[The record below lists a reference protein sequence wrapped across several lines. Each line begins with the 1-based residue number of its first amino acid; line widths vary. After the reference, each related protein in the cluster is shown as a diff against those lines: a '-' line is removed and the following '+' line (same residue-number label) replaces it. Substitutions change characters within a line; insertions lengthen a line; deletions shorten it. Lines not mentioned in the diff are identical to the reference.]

1 MITVILAD
9 DHTVLR
15 DGLRY
20 LLEAAGDIQ
29 ILSMAA
35 NGQEAVEQATL
46 HCPDVIVMDISMPIM
61 SGIEAT
67 KHICKVCENTK
78 VAILSMHHTTE
89 YIQRALEAGAVGY
102 LLKDSAGAELVA
114 AIRDLYD
121 GKRYLSKKVAG
132 TITDEMWNRK
142 KNDQDDLLNFSA
154 SA

>member
-35 NGQEAVEQATL
+35 NGQEAVEQASL
-46 HCPDVIVMDISMPIM
+46 HCPDVIVMDISMPVM

-67 KHICKVCENTK
+67 KHICRICENTK

-89 YIQRALEAGAVGY
+89 YIQRALEAGAMGY
-102 LLKDSAGAELVA
+102 LLKDSAGSELVT
-114 AIRDLYD
+114 AIRELYE

-132 TITDEMWNRK
+132 SITEDMWNRK
-142 KNDQDDLLNFSA
+142 KNDRGGLVN
-154 SA
+154 

>member
-15 DGLRY
+15 DGLRF

-29 ILSMAA
+29 IISMAA

-67 KHICKVCENTK
+67 KHICKICENTK

-114 AIRDLYD
+114 AIRALYD

-132 TITDEMWNRK
+132 MITDEMWNRK
-142 KNDQDDLLNFSA
+142 TNDLNGLIH
-154 SA
+154 

>member
-9 DHTVLR
+9 DHAVLR
-15 DGLRY
+15 DGLRF

-29 ILSMAA
+29 IISMAA
-35 NGQEAVEQATL
+35 NGQEAVEQATQ

-67 KHICKVCENTK
+67 KHICKVCQNTK

-114 AIRDLYD
+114 AIRALYD

-132 TITDEMWNRK
+132 MITDEMWNRK
-142 KNDQDDLLNFSA
+142 KNDLNGMIN
-154 SA
+154 

>member
-46 HCPDVIVMDISMPIM
+46 HCPDVIVMDISMPVM

-67 KHICKVCENTK
+67 KHICRICENTK

-102 LLKDSAGAELVA
+102 LLKDSAGSELVT
-114 AIRDLYD
+114 AIRELKD
-121 GKRYLSKKVAG
+121 GKRYLSQKVAG
-132 TITDEMWNRK
+132 SITEEMWGRN
-142 KNDQDDLLNFSA
+142 KNDRGGVAN
-154 SA
+154 

>member
-15 DGLRY
+15 DGLRF

-29 ILSMAA
+29 IISMAA

-114 AIRDLYD
+114 AIRALYD

-142 KNDQDDLLNFSA
+142 KNDLNGLIN
-154 SA
+154 

>member
-9 DHTVLR
+9 DHAVLR
-15 DGLRY
+15 DGLRF

-67 KHICKVCENTK
+67 KRICKVCEHTK
-78 VAILSMHHTTE
+78 IAILSMHHTTE

-102 LLKDSAGAELVA
+102 LLKDSAGAELVT
-114 AIRDLYD
+114 AIHALYD
-121 GKRYLSKKVAG
+121 GKRYLSQKVAG
-132 TITDEMWNRK
+132 TITDEMWQAK
-142 KNDQDDLLNFSA
+142 KNDMNGLAN
-154 SA
+154 

>member
-15 DGLRY
+15 DGLRF

-29 ILSMAA
+29 IISMAA

-67 KHICKVCENTK
+67 KHICKICENTK

-114 AIRDLYD
+114 AIRALYD

-132 TITDEMWNRK
+132 MITEEMWNRK
-142 KNDQDDLLNFSA
+142 KNDLNGVIN
-154 SA
+154 

>member
-9 DHTVLR
+9 DHAVLR
-15 DGLRY
+15 DGLRF

-29 ILSMAA
+29 IISMAA
-35 NGQEAVEQATL
+35 NGQEAVDQATL

-67 KHICKVCENTK
+67 KHICKICENTK

-114 AIRDLYD
+114 AIRALYD
-121 GKRYLSKKVAG
+121 GKRYLSQKVAG
-132 TITDEMWNRK
+132 TITDVWNRK
-142 KNDQDDLLNFSA
+142 
-154 SA
+154 